1 MGKAVRFSVVL
12 VILAFMA
19 GCASMGATNTTQTNT
34 AVTGFEAVGTT
45 LTTLY
50 NQEAAMVKANQLTA
64 VQDTQFQ
71 GLYKQAYN
79 GYQALGSAMQLAI
92 TATGTA
98 QTSAQAEVTTL
109 MTQLPVLV
117 ANVSNFVIGLVP
129 PAKQ

>member
-1 MGKAVRFSVVL
+1 
-12 VILAFMA
+12 
-19 GCASMGATNTTQTNT
+19 
-34 AVTGFEAVGTT
+34 
-45 LTTLY
+45 
-50 NQEAAMVKANQLTA
+50 
-64 VQDTQFQ
+64 
-71 GLYKQAYN
+71 
-79 GYQALGSAMQLAI
+79 MQLAI